1 MNYIGVVCGVKGTRA
16 SVKLENELTTDFL
29 NVVQHSSNANSTSF
43 QPIKIGEQ
51 VLVIAVNDDINSGV
65 ILRGIYQD
73 KYKLDANDT
82 KEYVEF
88 SDGTCISYDT
98 ANSTLDINVAKTI
111 NINCVDVNITCTNA
125 NVNASDINVD
135 CNTLNANANTT
146 TIKSPSINLIGS
158 TNIQG
163 GISTSGAG
171 GDAGSFSING
181 SLEISGAL
189 NVKGALSVDENIST
203 KADVIDGKGNL
214 THHTNAS
221 YGRD

>member
-1 MNYIGVVCGVKGTRA
+1 MNCIGIVCDVKENKA
-16 SVKLENELTTDFL
+16 SVKLDNELTTDYL
-29 NVVQHSSNANSTSF
+29 DVVQHSSNANSISF

-73 KYKLDANDT
+73 KHKLDASDT

-98 ANSTLDINVAKTI
+98 VNSTLDINVAKTI
-111 NINCVDVNITCTNA
+111 NINCVDCNVICTN
-125 NVNASDINVD
+125 
-135 CNTLNANANTT
+135 LNANANTT
-146 TIKSPSINLIGS
+146 TITSQSINLVGN
-158 TNIQG
+158 TNIAG

-171 GDAGSFSING
+171 GKAGAFSING

-189 NVKGALSVDENIST
+189 NVKGVLSVDKNIST
-203 KADVIDGKGNL
+203 KASIIDSKGNL
-214 THHTNAS
+214 TNHTNS
-221 YGRD
+221 GYGRD

>member
-1 MNYIGVVCGVKGTRA
+1 MNYIGVVCDVKGTRA

-29 NVVQHSSNANSTSF
+29 DVMQPSSNANSTSF
-43 QPIKIGEQ
+43 KPIKIGEQ

-65 ILRGIYQD
+65 IHRGIYQD
-73 KYKLDANDT
+73 KYKLDASDT

-88 SDGTCISYDT
+88 SDGTCISYNT

-111 NINCVDVNITCTNA
+111 NINCIDVNITCTNA
-125 NVNASDINVD
+125 NIKASSVNVD
-135 CNTLNANANTT
+135 CNVLDANANTT
-146 TIKSPSINLIGS
+146 TIKSPNINLIGN

-181 SLEISGAL
+181 SLDIS
-189 NVKGALSVDENIST
+189 GALSVDGNIST
-203 KADVIDGKGNL
+203 KASIIDSKGNL
-214 THHTNAS
+214 TNHTNS
-221 YGRD
+221 GYGRD